1 MANKLPITK
10 KLKDEIFVWDP
21 TAYQGKGYWYI
32 LGTTGAYGRPA
43 SKAEKIKLGSPP
55 KAETTPESP
64 DVSFMDSPQ
73 LSQGNKRRTYRKK
86 RKLAGTQDF
95 RTGPLKEI
103 VFQKLFNDGKTIR
116 NALEEALSEKAKA
129 KAASFKDKFD
139 PMNII
144 TKIYGDKIGAVIG
157 RAIGRKES
165 DIQKFTGYGKNEED
179 GDEGKISA
187 VKNKKVGKIPSLEKT
202 MVTPE
207 TKQKGGDS
215 KLAEMLDKIYGSLKK
230 TYDLDL
236 TKKDN
241 GEKLKKQK
249 DAWNKELIKTITG
262 NPQNDVSKLTLR
274 EFDSF
279 RKVLLEKL
287 AEITET
293 VKGAGGAGSSSI
305 LPSTNLLDKIE
316 TKTEIKGAVVAA
328 GTAAKVVGKEGIEAV
343 AKKVLGKQIFKSFAT
358 KIPIVG
364 LLAGIGFA
372 TSRLFSGDKAGAAM
386 ELGSAALGTI
396 PVAGTAASVA
406 ADVAIAARDIYKEVY
421 GEEPNPASPDFQSRM
436 SEITEVI
443 KKLLDS
449 KTEKTADAGDSPELD
464 PGAYQKPAEDSKSAS
479 SPTASPVTLAE
490 TNSNTP
496 PPVNDG
502 EIAPVA
508 TATPVTAS
516 QMNTGDSAVN
526 ASDPKTPETTQ
537 LIANEPFIPGKPLS
551 KTQMDAVDMG
561 KSMGTSYSTEVDQQ
575 YNKQKLSTDNTQS
588 ADMGNKLNTRSII
601 NQNLTSETTN
611 AGAIVAD
618 NSKKITV
625 INQNSDGLTVEQLTG
640 VRLDESTFKKIARQN
655 LHMV

>member
-1 MANKLPITK
+1 MAKKLPITK
-10 KLKDEIFVWDP
+10 RLKDEIFVWDP

-293 VKGAGGAGSSSI
+293 VKGAGGAGS
-305 LPSTNLLDKIE
+305 
-316 TKTEIKGAVVAA
+316 
-328 GTAAKVVGKEGIEAV
+328 
-343 AKKVLGKQIFKSFAT
+343 
-358 KIPIVG
+358 
-364 LLAGIGFA
+364 
-372 TSRLFSGDKAGAAM
+372 
-386 ELGSAALGTI
+386 
-396 PVAGTAASVA
+396 
-406 ADVAIAARDIYKEVY
+406 
-421 GEEPNPASPDFQSRM
+421 
-436 SEITEVI
+436 
-443 KKLLDS
+443 
-449 KTEKTADAGDSPELD
+449 
-464 PGAYQKPAEDSKSAS
+464 
-479 SPTASPVTLAE
+479 
-490 TNSNTP
+490 
-496 PPVNDG
+496 
-502 EIAPVA
+502 
-508 TATPVTAS
+508 
-516 QMNTGDSAVN
+516 
-526 ASDPKTPETTQ
+526 
-537 LIANEPFIPGKPLS
+537 
-551 KTQMDAVDMG
+551 
-561 KSMGTSYSTEVDQQ
+561 
-575 YNKQKLSTDNTQS
+575 
-588 ADMGNKLNTRSII
+588 
-601 NQNLTSETTN
+601 
-611 AGAIVAD
+611 
-618 NSKKITV
+618 
-625 INQNSDGLTVEQLTG
+625 
-640 VRLDESTFKKIARQN
+640 
-655 LHMV
+655 